1 MEPYDKKTAELIERS
16 YQTPEIVN
24 QRLRTLAALAL
35 AHGES
40 VLDAGCGTGLL
51 LEQEALA
58 VGSEGRAE
66 GVDFSDAMLAHAR
79 GRCAPLEQVRL
90 QQGSI
95 ETLPFEDASFDA
107 VSCTQTLLY
116 VEDMDKALREIH
128 RVLKPRGRI
137 AIIETDWSGAII
149 NSLDQAITGKIF
161 DAWNLAVVNPNLPRQ
176 LGAILRRIGFRAQ
189 RVEAIPVLNAS
200 YSKHSFSANMLQNF
214 ADAAVKQN
222 VITTAE
228 SRAWREGVD
237 SLIQRDEYF
246 FCVNRFLF
254 FAVK

>member
-35 AHGES
+35 VHGES

-58 VGSEGRAE
+58 VGSKGRAE

-79 GRCAPLEQVRL
+79 GRCARLEHVRL

-116 VEDMDKALREIH
+116 VEDMDKALREIY

-149 NSLDQAITGKIF
+149 NSLDQAMTDKIF
-161 DAWNLAVVNPNLPRQ
+161 DAWGLAVINPNLPRR
-176 LGAILRRIGFRAQ
+176 LGAILRRIDFGAQ

-200 YSKHSFSANMLQNF
+200 YSEHSFSANMLQNF
-214 ADAAVKQN
+214 ADAAVKQS
-222 VITTAE
+222 VITKAE
-228 SRAWREGVD
+228 SEAWREGVD

-254 FAVK
+254 SAVK